1 MHENGSMKRG
11 LMGNTAKIK
20 LLHKVMVMCTLDKE
34 PDGVV
39 QTVNCGS
46 AQQF

>member
-1 MHENGSMKRG
+1 
-11 LMGNTAKIK
+11 
-20 LLHKVMVMCTLDKE
+20 MCTLDKE

-46 AQQF
+46 AQQFQLYYLRMNVLKNITIKNTPVS